1 MKQNV
6 DRRIIEDWR
15 LHKCEFV
22 ATSSSGDEF
31 TFVKFLFIPHQ
42 RVYKFGPAE
51 GALTHNQDDLYF
63 LLLRY
68 DAFCVLIADNIAFC
82 EAVQRN
88 DLQGPLNVRCKAR
101 R

>member
-1 MKQNV
+1 VKQNV
-6 DRRIIEDWR
+6 DRRIIEHWR

-63 LLLRY
+63 LLLCY
-68 DAFCVLIADNIAFC
+68 DAFCVLIADNIAYLKLFS
-82 EAVQRN
+82 EMTYK
-88 DLQGPLNVRCKAR
+88 DP
-101 R
+101 